1 MAAARLSHYTAR
13 KRNSIVFVPVTRVI
27 GPPSQNRTIQLS
39 LRTLGGME
47 NIVMAVGYT
56 SSCYRVRKQQQT
68 TEKRQRKQAF
78 YPPLPLPCSR
88 PASSLHTALHH
99 LNKSKKCRLTQYP
112 HYASWLSKIDD
123 VLMQI
128 LLHKRNTILKDKQG
142 VAAG

>member
-39 LRTLGGME
+39 LGPWGDGKHCDGGYLLLLPSE
-47 NIVMAVGYT
+47 EAATNNGEKAEKT
-56 SSCYRVRKQQQT
+56 SFLSSL
-68 TEKRQRKQAF
+68 
-78 YPPLPLPCSR
+78 LPLPCSR
-88 PASSLHTALHH
+88 PASSLRTALHH